1 METLSE
7 LHHLADNVTKNLI
20 DLIESMCN
28 GETVETAVGGGEQ
41 EDPHSMSPGHKC
53 IRKDDTLRLTL
64 DLVRAGI
71 DSRIAEIRRER
82 NMLIPPIN
90 GLPTELLSEIFL
102 FSVEKP
108 EVLRACSVKGH
119 AGLRCDDNP
128 SVLTEVCFHWR
139 TVAIFTPG
147 VWSLLCSRFRIGR
160 IKCFLAPSKNYP
172 LDIWCHPAHHEQ
184 FIPLILPHL
193 SRWQTFTSWSPYI
206 LDNVDRLFQYTPAP
220 LLTDFMLERV
230 LESG

>member
-1 METLSE
+1 
-7 LHHLADNVTKNLI
+7 
-20 DLIESMCN
+20 
-28 GETVETAVGGGEQ
+28 
-41 EDPHSMSPGHKC
+41 MSPAHKC

-64 DLVRAGI
+64 DLVRTRI

-82 NMLIPPIN
+82 NMLIPLIN
-90 GLPTELLSEIFL
+90 GLPTELLSGIFL

-128 SVLTEVCFHWR
+128 TVLTEVCFHWR
-139 TVAIFTPG
+139 TVAISTPG

-160 IKCFLAPSKNYP
+160 IKCFLARSKNYP

-220 LLTDFMLERV
+220 LLTEFMLERGARIRIKRGRQV
-230 LESG
+230 QYTKFSTISLRVSGISASHQSVRSPWIGAQESSHIFEA